1 LTDPATLHFLCR
13 PDTYGSSV
21 TVVEPIETQM
31 SWVFLAG
38 EQALKL
44 KKSLHNPYLDFRT
57 VAARCHAC
65 HEELRLNRR
74 LAPSIYLGVES
85 IWRDASGEL
94 QFGEGIEL
102 IDCVIRMR
110 RLPEAAMLR
119 THLLQG
125 SVNDK
130 LLETI
135 ADRIAKFHLS
145 LPALHP
151 TTEVWCLALH
161 HQIKLNESALLN
173 QGQRL
178 LQAAGQAAVPATVR
192 ELCRAQHDFLL
203 KHADWIEQRIT
214 QGRMVEGHGDLRAE
228 HMFVWDVNSDTV
240 GAIDCLEFSRSL
252 RELDCADEISFLAL
266 DCERLAGETVAQT
279 LLQHYHKITG
289 DYPPPALVHFY
300 QSLRAAIRARLA
312 MAHLANPGHRSRH
325 EWTDRAHQWLQLAVK
340 HAAHIGLTHPCMSS
354 TSEPPA

>member
-1 LTDPATLHFLCR
+1 M
-13 PDTYGSSV
+13 
-21 TVVEPIETQM
+21 VEPIETHM

-85 IWRDASGEL
+85 IWRDASGGL
-94 QFGEGIEL
+94 RFGSGIDL
-102 IDCVIRMR
+102 IDCVVRMR
-110 RLPEAAMLR
+110 RLPETAMLR
-119 THLLQG
+119 TQLLQD

-130 LLETI
+130 LLEKI
-135 ADRIAKFHLS
+135 ADRIAKFHLG
-145 LPALHP
+145 LPALHL

-161 HQIKLNESALLN
+161 LQIKLNEAELLN
-173 QGQRL
+173 H
-178 LQAAGQAAVPATVR
+178 LQWSLRAPGRAAVLATAQA
-192 ELCRAQHDFLL
+192 LCKAHYDFLYE
-203 KHADWIEQRIT
+203 HADWIKQRIT

-228 HMFVWDVNSDTV
+228 HVFVWDGDSDTV
-240 GAIDCLEFSRSL
+240 GAIDCLEFSESL
-252 RELDCADEISFLAL
+252 RQLDCADEISFLAL
-266 DCERLAGETVAQT
+266 DCERLADETVAHT
-279 LLQHYHKITG
+279 LLQHYQKITA
-289 DYPPPALVHFY
+289 DYPPTALVHFY

-312 MAHLANPGHRSRH
+312 IEQVSRPGHRSRH
-325 EWTDRAHQWLQLAVK
+325 EWVDRAHQWLQLAVK
-340 HAAHIGLTHPCMSS
+340 HAAHIGLTHSCMSS